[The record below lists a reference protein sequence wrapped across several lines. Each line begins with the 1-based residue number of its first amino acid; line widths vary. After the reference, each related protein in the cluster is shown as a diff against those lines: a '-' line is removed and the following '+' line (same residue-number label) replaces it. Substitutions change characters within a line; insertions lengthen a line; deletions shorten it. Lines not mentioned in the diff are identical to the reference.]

1 MIKHVTKVGR
11 RMLCFQNAFTDIKE
25 AFLVFDKDGDGT
37 VSTEELGEVMR
48 SMGQNPTE
56 KELLDMIA
64 EVDVDGICKTSTW
77 TQHHLVHILYSIQ
90 FQVID

>member
-1 MIKHVTKVGR
+1 MKQMNYH
-11 RMLCFQNAFTDIKE
+11 QNQYFHFTAVDIKE

-56 KELLDMIA
+56 KELMDMIA
-64 EVDVDGICKTSTW
+64 EVDVDGTCNI
-77 TQHHLVHILYSIQ
+77 
-90 FQVID
+90 

>member
-1 MIKHVTKVGR
+1 MIKHVTKVGE
-11 RMLCFQNAFTDIKE
+11 CNVFPNAFTDIKE

-64 EVDVDGICKTSTW
+64 EVDVDGTYETSTG
-77 TQHHLVHILYSIQ
+77 THRHLVHNYTCLYNSRL
-90 FQVID
+90 